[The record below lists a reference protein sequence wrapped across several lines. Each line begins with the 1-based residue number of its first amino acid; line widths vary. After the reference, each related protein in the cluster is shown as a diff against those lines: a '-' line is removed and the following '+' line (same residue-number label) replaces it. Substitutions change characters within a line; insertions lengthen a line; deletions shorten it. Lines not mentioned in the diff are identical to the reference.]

1 MRMVAM
7 ETRSLSPV
15 HAGLLLG
22 AILMVDLGLVV
33 SVSRGL
39 TRMARRARGGKAM
52 KRQRMIV
59 AASALLVLWSVL
71 FVMRL
76 TSRETHAQ
84 GGGYD
89 LSWWTVDGGGGN
101 SSGGRYGLGGT
112 IGQPDPGLLVGGDY
126 TLGGGFWGGG
136 ASAGEHTAYLP
147 LVVRNAP

>member
-1 MRMVAM
+1 MRKQRTTT
-7 ETRSLSPV
+7 TR
-15 HAGLLLG
+15 
-22 AILMVDLGLVV
+22 
-33 SVSRGL
+33 
-39 TRMARRARGGKAM
+39 
-52 KRQRMIV
+52 
-59 AASALLVLWSVL
+59 AAAVLLVLCSAL
-71 FVMRL
+71 FVTRL
-76 TSRETHAQ
+76 TGRETHAQ

-101 SSGGRYGLGGT
+101 MGGGWYGLGST